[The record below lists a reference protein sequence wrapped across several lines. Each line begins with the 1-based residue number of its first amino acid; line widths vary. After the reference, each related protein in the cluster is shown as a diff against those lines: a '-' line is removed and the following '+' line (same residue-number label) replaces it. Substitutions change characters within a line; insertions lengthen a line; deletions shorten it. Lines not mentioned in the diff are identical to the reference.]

1 MIMEYSK
8 GWLQYKR
15 LSDENKGAVELCCN
29 RKSPIIDNAI
39 TELTNAFMGF
49 YGRQLIIREGENS
62 RNDSEVSVILR
73 LDTCDDSTRKAGDLS
88 IDDVSDNSKGKT
100 YDSSAGYTSKKGY
113 DKEGYRILC
122 VKGKCTVSAY
132 SDQGLLYGTF
142 ALLRRLSS
150 DNVTNFETWSYEE
163 EKSPSNPLRILNHWD
178 NMDGSIERGYSGR
191 SFFFEEDDLIVND
204 RTKDYARLAAS
215 VGINAVVINN
225 VNVKEAAT
233 ELISDRFYGK
243 LARLSQVF
251 TSYGIKLFLSIN
263 YAAPMELGGLDTADP
278 CDSRVGSWWMKKA
291 EEIWNKI
298 PELGGFLVKADS
310 EGRPGPF
317 TYHRTHADGANM
329 LAEAVKPFGGLVIW
343 RCFVYNCQQDWRD
356 TKTDRARAG
365 YDNFMPL
372 DGTFA
377 ENVILQIKNGPMDFQ
392 VREPVSPLF
401 GGLRKTNM
409 ILEVQIAQEYT
420 GQQRHVCYLIPWF
433 KKILAFRTYCG
444 SDQDRISD
452 IVSGRTYANLNCGM
466 AAVCNTGN
474 DYNWTGHEL
483 AAANW
488 YGFGRLSFDTEL
500 TAKEIAREWISQ
512 TYGHETKVQE
522 NILKILMMSWPTYE
536 KYTSP
541 LGIGWMVKPNH
552 HYGPDVDGYEYD
564 RWGTY
569 HKANHKGIGVDR
581 TEKGTGFCKQY
592 NEPLSTIYADRKTCP
607 EELLLFFHHMEYDYV
622 LSSGKT
628 ILQHI
633 YDTHF
638 EGADEAELFLTLW
651 QELEG
656 LLNEG
661 VYQRALVRFQ
671 HQKDHAREWCDVI
684 NSCFYRK
691 TGVEDQYQRPIY

>member
-1 MIMEYSK
+1 MVKVMEYSK

-15 LSDENKGAVELCCN
+15 LSDENKGAVVLYCN
-29 RKSPIIDNAI
+29 NKSPVIDNAV
-39 TELTNAFMGF
+39 TELFNGFMGF
-49 YGRQLIIREGENS
+49 YGREFINSEEENRS
-62 RNDSEVSVILR
+62 NNSKVSVTLMLETNDDI
-73 LDTCDDSTRKAGDLS
+73 TGKADDS
-88 IDDVSDNSKGKT
+88 
-100 YDSSAGYTSKKGY
+100 
-113 DKEGYRILC
+113 YRILC
-122 VKGKCTVSAY
+122 VKGKCTITACR
-132 SDQGLLYGTF
+132 DQGLLYGTF
-142 ALLRRLSS
+142 ALLRRLAS
-150 DNVTNFETWSYEE
+150 DNVNNFDTWSYKE

-178 NMDGSIERGYSGR
+178 NMDGSIERGYSGS
-191 SFFFEEDDLIVND
+191 SFFFERDEVIVND

-225 VNVKEAAT
+225 VNVKKAAT

-243 LARLSQVF
+243 LNRMSQVF
-251 TSYGIKLFLSIN
+251 LSYGIKLYLSIN

-278 CDSRVGSWWMKKA
+278 CDRKVRIWWTKKA
-291 EEIWNKI
+291 VEIWSNI
-298 PELGGFLVKADS
+298 PDLGGFLVKADS

-343 RCFVYNCQQDWRD
+343 RCFVYNCKQDWRD
-356 TKTDRARAG
+356 TKIDRARAS
-365 YDNFMPL
+365 YDSFMPL

-433 KKILAFRTYCG
+433 KEILASRTYCV
-444 SDQDRISD
+444 SERDRVSD
-452 IVSGRTYANLNCGM
+452 IVSGRTYNTLNCGM

-488 YGFGRLSFDTEL
+488 YGFGRLSFDIEL
-500 TAKEIAREWISQ
+500 TADEIAREWINQ
-512 TYGHETKVQE
+512 TYGHDTKVQE

-569 HKANHKGIGVDR
+569 HKADHKGM
-581 TEKGTGFCKQY
+581 GTGYCKQY
-592 NEPLSTIYADRKTCP
+592 NEPLSTVYMNIKSCP

-622 LSSGKT
+622 LSTGKT
-628 ILQHI
+628 IIQHI

-638 EGADEAELFLTLW
+638 EGAAEAEQFLKLW
-651 QELEG
+651 QELHG
-656 LLNEG
+656 LIDEG
-661 VYQRALVRFQ
+661 VYQRALARFE
-671 HQKDHAREWCDVI
+671 HQKEHAKEWCDVI
-684 NSCFYRK
+684 NSYFYRK
-691 TGVEDQYQRPIY
+691 TGIEDQYQRTIY